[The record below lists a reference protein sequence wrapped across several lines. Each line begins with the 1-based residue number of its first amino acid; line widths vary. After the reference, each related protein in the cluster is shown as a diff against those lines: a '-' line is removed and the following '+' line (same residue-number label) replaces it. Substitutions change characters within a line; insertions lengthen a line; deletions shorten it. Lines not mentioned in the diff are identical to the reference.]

1 VQSVRYLLPS
11 KSNKHLMTGPC
22 AANTKIELRKTDM
35 LDADYDLNLPWFQG
49 GCSDHVRVESSSFCF
64 PRE

>member
-1 VQSVRYLLPS
+1 
-11 KSNKHLMTGPC
+11 MTGPC

-35 LDADYDLNLPWFQG
+35 LDAGYDLNLPWFQG